1 MRYIKHNLIEN
12 FNQFTPQERAS
23 LLIEEMSKAY
33 TLYPEAVANILDSTQ
48 VKYQSKHPQDLAD
61 AVSQNS
67 GNLKMLN
74 RVIKLSFLV
83 NQDGKVIRP
92 NHKKTI
98 SFRDV
103 MRQGTPFLK
112 QYPNELKEATLIA
125 RDMMKEDLYSKTL
138 DSTMVNY
145 LNMDGQKPIAPTTTK
160 SMMPT
165 IIILGLIGFGLFAYY
180 KTKKS

>member
-1 MRYIKHNLIEN
+1 MRYIKHNVIEN
-12 FNQFTPQERAS
+12 FNQSTPQERAT
-23 LLIEEMSKAY
+23 LLVEEMSKAY

-48 VKYQSKHPQDLAD
+48 IKYRSKHPQDLAD
-61 AVSQNS
+61 AVRENS

-74 RVIKLSFLV
+74 RIIRLSFLV

-98 SFRDV
+98 SYRDV

-112 QYPNELKEATLIA
+112 KYPNELKEATLIA
-125 RDMMKEDLYSKTL
+125 RDMMKENLYSKTL

-145 LNMDGQKPIAPTTTK
+145 LNMDGQEPIVKK
-160 SMMPT
+160 SSNCKMTT
-165 IIILGLIGFGLFAYY
+165 IIILALVGLGIFAYY
-180 KTKKS
+180 KNKKS

>member
-1 MRYIKHNLIEN
+1 
-12 FNQFTPQERAS
+12 
-23 LLIEEMSKAY
+23 
-33 TLYPEAVANILDSTQ
+33 
-48 VKYQSKHPQDLAD
+48 
-61 AVSQNS
+61 
-67 GNLKMLN
+67 
-74 RVIKLSFLV
+74 
-83 NQDGKVIRP
+83 
-92 NHKKTI
+92 
-98 SFRDV
+98 